1 MRIIHTIAGLH
12 PKLGGPVRTV
22 SRLAESLAAYEDC
35 KVSLLSQSLVG
46 QPLYAVSEP
55 KLDRRVAL
63 SRSRTVVQAGLP
75 LRKLLINS
83 VRADPPLL
91 IHDHGIWSPANH
103 FVAMT
108 ARRFQIPLVIHTRGM
123 LEPWALDY
131 RAWKKR
137 LAMSLYQRRD
147 LEFAALL
154 FVTAEQEAENVRRL
168 GLKQPLAVTPNGVE
182 FPADA
187 ECRIK
192 SMLPRDSR
200 RTAVF
205 ISRIHPKKGLLTLVE
220 AWGRLRPSQWRLL
233 IAGPDEGGHLAEV
246 LRHVRAFGIE
256 QSVEYIGEVEGE
268 SKVALFESAD
278 LVVLPSF
285 SENFGVVVAESLA
298 HGVPVITTRG
308 TPWSELPS
316 SGCGWWVDPTLD
328 ALTETLR
335 EALGLETAIL
345 SSMGERGRIFVRK
358 YDWRAVTQQTIEVY
372 RWVLGLGPMPA
383 CVVRE

>member
-12 PKLGGPVRTV
+12 PKQGGPVRTV
-22 SRLAESLAAYEDC
+22 SRLVECLAAYDDC

-55 KLDRRVAL
+55 KLDRKVAL

-75 LRKLLINS
+75 LRKLVINS

-108 ARRFQIPLVIHTRGM
+108 ARRFQIPLVLHTRGM

-147 LEFAALL
+147 LESAALL
-154 FVTAEQEAENVRRL
+154 FVTAEQEAESVRRL

-192 SMLPRDSR
+192 PMPPRDSR

-220 AWGRLRPSQWRLL
+220 AWARLRPSQWRLL

-246 LRHVRAFGIE
+246 LRHVRAFGLE

-268 SKVALFESAD
+268 SKMALFESAD

-335 EALGLETAIL
+335 EALDLESAIL

-358 YDWRAVTQQTIEVY
+358 YNWRAIARQTIEVY
-372 RWVLGLGPMPA
+372 RWVLGHGPMPD
-383 CVVRE
+383 CVVCE